1 MISREATRLDREQSV
16 PRVRAVRAEQ
26 ARAAALLTCRIELAR
41 AAAGY
46 GAAARWTNEYRRSG
60 ARCRQQIIRGERE
73 AT

>member
-1 MISREATRLDREQSV
+1 MISREANRVDREQSV
-16 PRVRAVRAEQ
+16 PRVRAVRAEYT
-26 ARAAALLTCRIELAR
+26 RAAALLTSRIELAP

-46 GAAARWTNEYRRSG
+46 GAAARWTNGYRRSA